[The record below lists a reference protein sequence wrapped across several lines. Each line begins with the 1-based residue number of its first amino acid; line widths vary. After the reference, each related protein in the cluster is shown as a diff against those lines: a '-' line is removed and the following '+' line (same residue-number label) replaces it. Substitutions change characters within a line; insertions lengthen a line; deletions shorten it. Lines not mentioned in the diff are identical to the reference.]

1 MSTEQKPPIDITP
14 NTGPKAGPLD
24 PSEPRPRLT
33 QQKSGGSGGGGTNWM
48 PAIVAIVVS
57 LALSALMVFVF
68 NPTKAGID
76 TLSSQIIE
84 LDNRAITLEADSSR
98 LDTFISTSANYATQG
113 DLTGLTNG
121 MATESSVSDLQS
133 SIDSLRN
140 ENGFLNDRIA
150 ELEIVEAIEEEE
162 EEAEAESVFGEVRWN
177 IKDVQLVDATWTNTE
192 SYVEERSN
200 DYFIDI
206 DADDIIEEE
215 DLYYLDVQIEVDD
228 DGAFQYDLN
237 TKDAYIEFVLYPR
250 DDATLDQDLTYVDS
264 DDPPWL
270 EWDADFVTK
279 TREGIEVTRR
289 VVFSSDELGDHG
301 TTYQTIEAGEELE
314 IDLVLEL
321 YYE

>member
-14 NTGPKAGPLD
+14 NIGPKAGPLD

-162 EEAEAESVFGEVRWN
+162 AEEEAAEVPTDAQVWIDLGYSER
-177 IKDVQLVDATWTNTE
+177 VDW
-192 SYVEERSN
+192 
-200 DYFIDI
+200 
-206 DADDIIEEE
+206 
-215 DLYYLDVQIEVDD
+215 VDD
-228 DGAFQYDLN
+228 DANTSTPLVPEGVDGVWECTQALAFEIVNESDVDIEDIEIEIVIHSQGHSMYFGTPTISDGYPLDLR
-237 TKDAYIEFVLYPR
+237 VVH
-250 DDATLDQDLTYVDS
+250 VDS
-264 DDPPWL
+264 NVIVLNGSTPSWSDGL
-270 EWDADFVTK
+270 EVEAEDNENIYFNLVMPCTEEPDTSRLYVEA
-279 TREGIEVTRR
+279 EVTDFKI
-289 VVFSSDELGDHG
+289 VE
-301 TTYQTIEAGEELE
+301 
-314 IDLVLEL
+314 
-321 YYE
+321 

>member
-162 EEAEAESVFGEVRWN
+162 EEAEAESAFGEVRWN
-177 IKDVQLVDATWTNTE
+177 IEDVKLIDYGWSTPLNT
-192 SYVEERSN
+192 N
-200 DYFIDI
+200 DYRIDI
-206 DADDIIEEE
+206 DVDERIEEE
-215 DLYYLDVQIEVDD
+215 GLYYVDIEIAVDNE
-228 DGAFQYDLN
+228 GVTPSALN
-237 TKDAYIEFVLYPR
+237 IDNASLEFVLYPR
-250 DDATLDQDLTYVDS
+250 DDALLDEDFTYVDS

-270 EWDADFVTK
+270 EWDADFIVK
-279 TREGIEVTRR
+279 ERSGVDITRR
-289 VVFSSDELGDHG
+289 VVFTSDEFGDHG
-301 TTYQTIEAGEELE
+301 YTSIAAGEDEVFHQ
-314 IDLVLEL
+314 VLEL